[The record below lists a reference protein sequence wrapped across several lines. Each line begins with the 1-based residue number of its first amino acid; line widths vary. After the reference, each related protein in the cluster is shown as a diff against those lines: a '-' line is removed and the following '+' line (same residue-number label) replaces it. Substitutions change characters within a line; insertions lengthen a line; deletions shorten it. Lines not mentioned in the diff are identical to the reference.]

1 MHTAYITISTH
12 SYDSDTRRTKPE
24 TDFLGLFGAER
35 RWERLVEG
43 PELLETCDVL
53 LNLELVGRLVVNS
66 LRHIISTLVAEIEGS
81 RPYGAHVGS
90 DKPSAVRENVLE
102 GSHPERNKNVRLD

>member
-12 SYDSDTRRTKPE
+12 SYDSDPRRTKPE
-24 TDFLGLFGAER
+24 TDFLGLFGAGR
-35 RWERLVEG
+35 RWKRLVEG
-43 PELLETCDVL
+43 PELLETRDIL
-53 LNLELVGRLVVNS
+53 LNLELVSRLVVNS
-66 LRHIISTLVAEIEGS
+66 LRHIISALVPEIEGS

-102 GSHPERNKNVRLD
+102 GGHPERKENVRPD